1 MKRVDLWRA
10 KLKAAKAE
18 RRVVARQY
26 NMAERSLH
34 RLSLLIEELENKLG
48 NVEKHQRQAA
58 HDD

>member
-34 RLSLLIEELENKLG
+34 RLSILIEKLENKLG
-48 NVEKHQRQAA
+48 NVEKHKRQAA
-58 HDD
+58 QDD